1 MQKKLDRNYYAAI
14 GVARDADEATIK
26 KAWRQACLVTHPDKG
41 GTDEEFQKVNE
52 AWNVLS
58 DPVKR
63 ADYDRV
69 SKMPPLNLNFYRT

>member
-1 MQKKLDRNYYAAI
+1 MQKKLDRNYYTAI

-26 KAWRQACLVTHPDKG
+26 KAWRAACLVTHPDKG

-58 DPVKR
+58 DPSKR
-63 ADYDRV
+63 AEYDRV
-69 SKMPPLNLNFYRT
+69 SLTGFRI